1 MPPSP
6 RAPGALVFDVFG
18 TVVDWHGSIAREV
31 RAAGLAVDPGAF
43 ALAWRAGYAP
53 AMDDVRSG
61 RLPWTP
67 IDGLHRR
74 ILDRLLTERSL
85 SLEEKACTHLNLAWH
100 RLDPWPDVV
109 DGLRRLKARRP
120 VATLSNGNVSLLIDL
135 ARHGGTTW
143 DAVFSAELFGHYK
156 PDPEV
161 YLGAARLLG
170 LPPQDVTL
178 VAAHPDDLRAAA
190 RCGLGTA
197 LVLRPHECGRN
208 AGLPGY
214 ADDEFDLVVD
224 GFGALADVLGG

>member
-1 MPPSP
+1 MPSP
-6 RAPGALVFDVFG
+6 PRALVLAAFG

-31 RAAGLAVDPGAF
+31 RAAGLPVDADAF

-53 AMDDVRSG
+53 AMDEVRRG
-61 RLPWTP
+61 VLPWVN

-74 ILDRLLTERSL
+74 ILDRLLAQHGL
-85 SLEEKACTHLNLAWH
+85 SLDEEARAHLNAAWH

-109 DGLRRLKARRP
+109 DGLQQLRARRP

-135 ARHGGTTW
+135 ARHGGYTW

-178 VAAHPDDLRAAA
+178 VAAHPDDLRAAR

-197 LVLRPHECGRN
+197 LVLRPDEFGHG
-208 AGLPGY
+208 AGLP
-214 ADDEFDLVVD
+214 AHAADEFDAVVE
-224 GFGALADVLGG
+224 GFGALADRLGG